1 MTWASRERMDR
12 RNKVKRDQRAAK
24 KAHKEAADPGL
35 QERLRI
41 LEIEC
46 RRLKALA
53 VSHAVVRDEIVRVSH
68 AKPPIPRWVLDP
80 KGAGGKSPGVPS
92 LFASD
97 WHWAEIIKAAQ
108 IGGVNA
114 YDLSI
119 AHRRARA
126 LIGNTVD
133 LLKNH
138 MVNPNYPGIV
148 FALGGDMFSGDIHE
162 ELSRTNET
170 PIMPSLLDLMGV
182 LTWCIQTLADEFGA
196 VFIPCVTGNHSRNT
210 PKPFAKERNHLSFD
224 WLLYQLLDKAFQDDP
239 RVTFLI
245 PEGPDALFK
254 VYEHRYLLTH
264 GDQFRGG
271 DGMIGALGPIIRG
284 DHKKRS
290 RNAQVGQEYDTLL
303 IGHWHQLIQMQRLIV
318 NGSLCGYNEYANQGN
333 FGFEPPRQALWITHP
348 ERGITFQMPVMVEPR
363 KGKAGD
369 SWVSVPSRTEAA

>member
-1 MTWASRERMDR
+1 MSPSREAMDR
-12 RNKVKRDQRAAK
+12 RNAVKRAMRATK
-24 KAHKEAADPGL
+24 RIKVETADPGL
-35 QERLRI
+35 QERLRL

-46 RRLKALA
+46 RRLKGLA
-53 VSHAVVRDEIVRVSH
+53 VSQAMVRNEIIKIAT
-68 AKPPIPRWVLDP
+68 AKAPVP
-80 KGAGGKSPGVPS
+80 KWIMAPGGASSKSPGVPT

-97 WHWAEIIKAAQ
+97 WHWGEVINPGQ

-114 YDLSI
+114 YDLAT

-126 LIGNTVD
+126 LITNAVD

-162 ELSRTNET
+162 ELSRTNEL
-170 PIMPSLLDLMGV
+170 PIMPTVLDLMGI
-182 LTWCIQTLADEFGA
+182 LIWSIKTLADEFGA
-196 VFIPCVTGNHSRNT
+196 VFVPCVTGNHSRNT
-210 PKPFAKERNHLSFD
+210 MKPFAKDRNHLSFD
-224 WLLYQLLDKAFQDDP
+224 WLVYQLLEKQFENDP

-245 PEGPDALFK
+245 PDGPDALYK
-254 VYEHRYLLTH
+254 VFGHRYLLTH

-284 DHKKRS
+284 NHKKQS
-290 RNAQVGQEYDTLL
+290 RNAAINQSYDTMIL
-303 IGHWHQLIQMQRLIV
+303 GHWHQYLPLGRLIV

-333 FGFEPPRQALWITHP
+333 FGFEEPRQALWLTHP
-348 ERGITFQMPVMVEPR
+348 SNGITFHMPVMVDPKRAEQ
-363 KGKAGD
+363 AE